1 MPTPER
7 MRSMS
12 LHLALL
18 NHSLDCH
25 SSCPSTN
32 CAKMKVFLAH
42 NFVCGG
48 CAKKECTR
56 LRALLHI
63 NRVRTEKLLRQ
74 ASRTQAAQGLIALSL
89 P

>member
-1 MPTPER
+1 MPTSER
-7 MRSMS
+7 VRLVS
-12 LHLALL
+12 LHLAVL

-25 SSCPSTN
+25 SRCPSTN
-32 CAKMKVFLAH
+32 CAKMKGFLAH

-48 CAKKECTR
+48 CPKKECTR

-63 NRVRTEKLLRQ
+63 NRVRTDKLLARAAQ
-74 ASRTQAAQGLIALSL
+74 NQAAQGLIALSL